1 MMKET
6 SLSQSER
13 EFLLQLYQ
21 ETNGDQSRQIE
32 SAVIGTSLGLDR
44 LSSRKIS
51 EELMGHGFV
60 AVKTLSGGI
69 GITTEGLAEAMR
81 LGSGAQTAQPIL
93 GKAPVIDVEECKKV
107 GKALSDIKNCIDQ
120 SRLDYDAMAQVVIDM
135 KTMEVQLL
143 SPKPKTGI
151 IKECLLSM
159 SGVLKL
165 AGRSECV
172 NLIKGLTGQSD

>member
-1 MMKET
+1 MTVET
-6 SLSQSER
+6 SLNQSER

-21 ETNGDQSRQIE
+21 QTNGDLSRQIE

-44 LSSRKIS
+44 SSSRKIS

-69 GITTEGLAEAMR
+69 GITADGLAEAMR
-81 LGSGAQTAQPIL
+81 LGSGSQTAQPIL
-93 GKAPVIDVEECKKV
+93 GKAPVIDVDERKKTE
-107 GKALSDIKNCIDQ
+107 KALMDLKKAISQ

-135 KTMEVQLL
+135 KTVEVQLL

-151 IKECLLSM
+151 IKACLRSM
-159 SGVLKL
+159 NRVLKL
-165 AGRSECV
+165 TGESECV
-172 NLIKGLTGQSD
+172 NIINNLIGES